1 MEHNPLRQFFRRP
14 SIYVTLP
21 SQGKYYDAETYTPT
35 ESGEIPVYPMTTI
48 DEVTSKT
55 PDAVFSGQAVVDVI
69 HSCVPNIR
77 NAWKLN
83 SVDLESVL
91 IAIRIASSGENMEVT
106 SQCPAC
112 ENEANYDIDL
122 VKILGTQKNIDYT
135 GALKLNELEIKFKPL
150 SFMEMNKNN
159 LAQYDLQR
167 AIYQANEAEDS
178 PQSQEAIK
186 QSVKGLNKLL
196 CEMIAN
202 TIEWIKT
209 PETAVSNRA
218 FILEFIENCDKN
230 TYNQIKDHSIKLKSQ
245 NELKPLH
252 LKCENCQHQYEQN
265 LVLDFSNFFD

>member
-14 SIYVTLP
+14 SIYVMLP

-48 DEVTSKT
+48 DEIASKT

-69 HSCVPNIR
+69 HSCVPNIK

-112 ENEANYDIDL
+112 DNEANYDIDL

-135 GALKLNELEIKFKPL
+135 GTLKLNELEIKFKPL

-167 AIYQANEAEDS
+167 AIYQANEAGDN
-178 PQSQEAIK
+178 PQSQEVIK

-202 TIEWIKT
+202 TIEWIRT
-209 PETAVSNRA
+209 PETTVNNRA